1 MPFTKVKIYIC
12 GKPYCPCQI
21 CRFKRPFCT
30 TAISSKTCGDC
41 VSCKQD
47 FNDHALHHLAHHASC
62 KFCEEFLKVFPQYL
76 YTVLHQ
82 RTYESE
88 QEERKSFLFQH
99 IDTDT
104 LQKESCVAPF
114 SCDNCQTSFK
124 RKADLKRHEVAQHFG
139 SRYKCTTCGQNFPR
153 YDNLL
158 QHLGIVHDKVV
169 KNSFQCE
176 KCNELFPK
184 KSSYQRHMV
193 GSIDEKGNSRNICEI
208 CDAEFCT
215 NKKLS
220 KHRQGHTTYSC
231 KHCLKSFSKKQSL
244 NTHVATRKENPCP
257 ECDKILCN
265 LSDFTSHC
273 KTHNYEE
280 CSKCGNSYL
289 KSYLPEH
296 NLMNH
301 TQSEESTV
309 LCSLSDQ
316 GEGNGGWGY
325 FACNL

>member
-1 MPFTKVKIYIC
+1 MWT
-12 GKPYCPCQI
+12 
-21 CRFKRPFCT
+21 
-30 TAISSKTCGDC
+30 
-41 VSCKQD
+41 
-47 FNDHALHHLAHHASC
+47 
-62 KFCEEFLKVFPQYL
+62 
-76 YTVLHQ
+76 
-82 RTYESE
+82 
-88 QEERKSFLFQH
+88 
-99 IDTDT
+99 
-104 LQKESCVAPF
+104 
-114 SCDNCQTSFK
+114 
-124 RKADLKRHEVAQHFG
+124 
-139 SRYKCTTCGQNFPR
+139 R

-184 KSSYQRHMV
+184 KYSYQRHMV

-244 NTHVATRKENPCP
+244 NIHVATRKETPCP

-273 KTHNYEE
+273 KTHKYEE

-301 TQSEESTV
+301 TQSEEST
-309 LCSLSDQ
+309 D
-316 GEGNGGWGY
+316 
-325 FACNL
+325 